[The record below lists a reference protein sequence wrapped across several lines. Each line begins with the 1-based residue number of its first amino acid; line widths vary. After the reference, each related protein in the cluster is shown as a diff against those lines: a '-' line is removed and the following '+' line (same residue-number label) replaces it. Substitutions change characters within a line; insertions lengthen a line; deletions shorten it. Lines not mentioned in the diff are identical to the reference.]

1 MGLDMYLKGKRYLRT
16 YMEESEDAKIAD
28 SITQHFPEI
37 SSAGIKVTQVE
48 CELGY
53 WRKANAIHA
62 WFVRNVQNGVDE
74 CQESWLERS
83 DLEKL
88 LEAVNTVIE
97 NPKLAGE
104 ILPPQEGFFFGN
116 TDIDQYYIAD
126 LKYTRDMIERIL
138 KLDSNWDFYYRASW

>member
-16 YMEESEDAKIAD
+16 YVEESDDAKIAN

-37 SSAGIKVTQVE
+37 NSAGIKVNQVE

-62 WFVRNVQNGVDE
+62 WFVRNVQDGVDE
-74 CQESWLERS
+74 CQETWLERG

-88 LEAVNTVIE
+88 LEAVNTVLA
-97 NPKLAGE
+97 NPEQAKDV
-104 ILPPQEGFFFGN
+104 LPPQEGFFFGN

-126 LKYTRDMIERIL
+126 LEYTRDMIERIL
-138 KLDSNWDFYYRASW
+138 KLDNNWDFYYRASW

>member
-16 YMEESEDAKIAD
+16 YMEESDDAKIAD

-37 SSAGIKVTQVE
+37 SSVGIKVNQVE

-97 NPKLAGE
+97 NPKLAVE

-138 KLDSNWDFYYRASW
+138 KLDTNWDFYYRASW